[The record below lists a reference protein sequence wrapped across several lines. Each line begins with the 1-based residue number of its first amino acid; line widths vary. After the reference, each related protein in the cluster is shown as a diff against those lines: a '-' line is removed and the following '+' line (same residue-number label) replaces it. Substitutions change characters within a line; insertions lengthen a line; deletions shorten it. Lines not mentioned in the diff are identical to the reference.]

1 MVLVSSDRA
10 ADVVSVKECSWS
22 FSHLIFELQTVECLV
37 PCFSKVVPL
46 K

>member
-22 FSHLIFELQTVECLV
+22 FSYLSGGHYF
-37 PCFSKVVPL
+37 
-46 K
+46 